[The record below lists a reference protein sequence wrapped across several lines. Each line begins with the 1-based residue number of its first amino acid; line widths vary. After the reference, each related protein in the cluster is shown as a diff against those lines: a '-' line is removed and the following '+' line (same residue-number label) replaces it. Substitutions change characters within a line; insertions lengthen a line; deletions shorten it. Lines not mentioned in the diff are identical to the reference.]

1 MRKNRCGKTRTIAG
15 EMMKKIW
22 ILLLCLL
29 LLTGCSKNTGR
40 IVGQEWEFSS
50 AQSRTDG
57 EVVARAPEDSVTLEA
72 SASEITL
79 SVEGKRHVIPYANPK
94 YAPELVTYSLGE
106 NGTALVGVTDFYDGE
121 KSYKKHTLILVF
133 KDYQLTFYAE

>member
-29 LLTGCSKNTGR
+29 LLTGCSKNTGT
-40 IVGQEWEFSS
+40 IAGHDWEFSA

-57 EVVARAPEDSVTLEA
+57 SVMRAPELEVTLEA
-72 SASEITL
+72 TADKIFLTA
-79 SVEGKRHVIPYANPK
+79 EGKEYTFSYSDPTYQ
-94 YAPELVTYSLGE
+94 PELVTYTLGE
-106 NGTALVGVTDFYDGE
+106 KGTALVGVTDFYDGE
-121 KSYKKHTLILVF
+121 KEYKKHTLILVF
-133 KDYQLTFYAE
+133 KEYQLTFYAE